1 MLPSEVIQ
9 SCLESSSSRSP
20 RSLLLSVPLASAQT
34 KTFGAWTVVPS
45 NDKEDLIAATAVDDD
60 KYLAYRCFSA
70 SGKCAHIVNLAAE
83 CEDGK
88 EYPVLI
94 NSSHAAAAITCTCS
108 ENDGQYELIP
118 DFDDFHELLTK
129 SSGYIGFA
137 LPMVSGQFKVVR
149 FSLSGA
155 KDAMR
160 TAQRAT
166 TRRNSSEYH

>member
-1 MLPSEVIQ
+1 MSKK
-9 SCLESSSSRSP
+9 
-20 RSLLLSVPLASAQT
+20 SLLIATAIVVFLPVIASAQS
-34 KTFGAWTVVPS
+34 KTFGAWTVVMS
-45 NDKEDLIAATAVDDD
+45 DDKEDLIAATSVDDD

-70 SGKCAHIVNLAAE
+70 SGKCVHVVNLAAE

-108 ENDGQYELIP
+108 ENEDRYELIP
-118 DFDDFHELLTK
+118 DFDEFHALLTK
-129 SSGYIGFA
+129 STGYVGFA

-149 FSLSGA
+149 FSLNGV

-160 TAQRAT
+160 QAQRAT
-166 TRRNSSEYH
+166 TKRNSSEYH